1 VGVSAPPHASCPARE
16 VGWMGR
22 WFLVLVSASR
32 ASSAHVPITGR
43 QASALLVLSC
53 ALLLPVP
60 PLQRRRTPTPVPPPP
75 LFFSTTPCLKAVTPT
90 QIVFLSPP
98 SPLHLHAECE
108 RLVAR
113 HLDEVGLGELRALSR
128 PACGR
133 SPTSRALR
141 TRPSPPPRPPSS
153 RPTPPRARAASSI
166 TPSPSRARTAP
177 RLRRGPR
184 AGSSGRRPSRRRR
197 GARRRS
203 GGAPRAALLPRG
215 RENGVG

>member
-1 VGVSAPPHASCPARE
+1 MPRAR
-16 VGWMGR
+16 GWMDGA
-22 WFLVLVSASR
+22 LVPCACLSIARILSPCPYYREAGVCLARFVVCAPSPRSPSAKKKD
-32 ASSAHVPITGR
+32 ANP
-43 QASALLVLSC
+43 C
-53 ALLLPVP
+53 
-60 PLQRRRTPTPVPPPP
+60 PPPP
-75 LFFSTTPCLKAVTPT
+75 LFFSTTPCLKAVTST
-90 QIVFLSPP
+90 HKNVLLSPP

-215 RENGVG
+215 RENGVGGGLLLGKCV